1 MPSNAAGFYYHT
13 ETFEAE
19 TFAEKCANRLEG
31 FPTEIDD
38 VAVRKKQPV
47 DPEDFFGSNLTDG
60 WETANYGEHSMEFD
74 VAYSKLNEKSR
85 QREIEHLS
93 DGYGQFFVMVL
104 DIQSTD
110 GQYRC
115 SALIEI
121 RGRAQGGKTE
131 FFIRELIEGGPGL

>member
-1 MPSNAAGFYYHT
+1 MASGFYYHT

-19 TFAEKCANRLEG
+19 AFAVKCAARLEG
-31 FPTEIDD
+31 FPSEIDD

-47 DPEDFFGSNLTDG
+47 DPEDFFDSNLTDD
-60 WETANYGEHSMEFD
+60 WETVNYGETTMEFD
-74 VAYSKLNEKSR
+74 VPYSALNEQSR
-85 QREIEHLS
+85 EREMEHLS

-104 DIQSTD
+104 DIQSAD
-110 GQYRC
+110 NQYRC

-131 FFIRELIEGGPGL
+131 FFVQELIEGEPGL